1 MMHPITSQKK
11 AKNIAAATFLVALII
26 VSFTGQWWPGLLLA
40 TGIPLAIR
48 HYLLGQ
54 RYDVLMILI
63 VFVGAFVS
71 TSYEF
76 SSPVILP
83 VLFIL
88 GAIYLLCRDLI
99 EEHPLE
105 EEEEDINEEIEE
117 EQHKS

>member
-11 AKNIAAATFLVALII
+11 AKNIAVATFLVALVI

-40 TGIPLAIR
+40 AGFPLALR

-54 RYDVLMILI
+54 RYDVLTILI
-63 VFVGAFVS
+63 VFGGAFISVA
-71 TSYEF
+71 YEY
-76 SSPVILP
+76 SWPVILP
-83 VLFIL
+83 VLFTL